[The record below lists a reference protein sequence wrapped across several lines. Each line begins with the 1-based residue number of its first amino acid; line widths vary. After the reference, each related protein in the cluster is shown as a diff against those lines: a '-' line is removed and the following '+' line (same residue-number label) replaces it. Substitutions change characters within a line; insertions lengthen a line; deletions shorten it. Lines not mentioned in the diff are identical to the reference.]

1 MTLMPQ
7 PDTGKADVITTS
19 LTKPETLE
27 TDVSDT
33 PDTLLPDD
41 VLPAYDT
48 YGGLVLGMRHYLYKR
63 TRFSIFD

>member
-1 MTLMPQ
+1 MPQ
-7 PDTGKADVITTS
+7 PDTSKADVITTS

-48 YGGLVLGMRHYLYKR
+48 YSGLVLGMRH
-63 TRFSIFD
+63 